1 MMKQTAIVGGGV
13 SGLAIAYAL
22 QQAGMASD
30 DLVVLEKM
38 SVPGGNVRTESVN
51 GYTIEK
57 GPNGFLD
64 DVQAT
69 LTLIDDL
76 EIESVLPSNQNAAR
90 RFIWRA
96 GKLREIKPN
105 PLAFMTSG
113 VLPLFGALRVALEP
127 FQKKGHVEDESV
139 YDFVARRI
147 GKSAAE
153 ILVAAMVQGVFAG
166 DAQQLELKSAFPK
179 MYAAEQRHGS
189 LVKAMIAKSRM
200 KKRQGG
206 GGGPAGPGGKLT
218 SFDGGMQ
225 TLPDTLA
232 AKVKSSLRLNCG
244 VSRIGKK
251 DGVFVLTLES
261 GETVEAKTVVCASP
275 AWAAAKQLQPLHAE
289 LSTEL
294 SSIQYP
300 AVAVVATGFDE
311 KALPEK
317 PDGFGFLV
325 PRGQG
330 VRALGCLWTSSV
342 WRHRAP
348 DGKVLLRTMVGG
360 SVDSDAAAL
369 SDDELIASVLNDL
382 KTTMHITDTP
392 ELVKVYR
399 HPESIAQ
406 YTRGHSARVQRIENY
421 FTRIDGLYLSG
432 SSYGGISVNHCIEEA
447 PGVASAVLRFLE
459 K

>member
-22 QQAGMASD
+22 QQAGMRPD
-30 DLVVLEKM
+30 EMVVLEKR
-38 SVPGGNVRTESVN
+38 SVPGGNVQTEVVD

-64 DVQAT
+64 NVPAT
-69 LTLIDDL
+69 LKLIDDL

-105 PLAFMTSG
+105 PVAFFASG
-113 VLPLFGALRVALEP
+113 VLPLSGALRVALEP
-127 FQKKGHVEDESV
+127 FQKKGKIDDESV
-139 YDFVARRI
+139 YNFAARRI

-153 ILVAAMVQGVFAG
+153 YLVAAMVQGVFAG
-166 DAQQLELKSAFPK
+166 DAKQIELKSAFPK
-179 MYAAEQRHGS
+179 MYAMEQRHGS

-200 KKRQGG
+200 KKRQG

-232 AKVKSSLRLNCG
+232 AKVQPALQLNSG

-261 GETVEAKTVVCASP
+261 GEMVEARTVVCASP

-294 SSIQYP
+294 SSIEYP

-360 SVDSDAAAL
+360 SVDRDAAVL

-382 KTTMHITDTP
+382 KTTMHITDAP

-399 HPESIAQ
+399 YSQSIAQ
-406 YTRGHSARVQRIENY
+406 YTCGHSARVQRIENH

-447 PGVASAVLRFLE
+447 PGVARAVLQFLE

>member
-1 MMKQTAIVGGGV
+1 MKQTVIVGGGV

-22 QQAGMASD
+22 QQAGMTPD
-30 DLVVLEKM
+30 EMVVLEKR
-38 SVPGGNVRTESVN
+38 SVSGGNVQTEVID

-64 DVQAT
+64 NAPAT
-69 LTLIDDL
+69 LKLIDDL

-105 PLAFMTSG
+105 PVAFFASG
-113 VLPLFGALRVALEP
+113 VLPLSGALRVALEP
-127 FQKKGHVEDESV
+127 FQKKGNIDDESV

-147 GKSAAE
+147 GRSAAE
-153 ILVAAMVQGVFAG
+153 YLVAAMVQGVFAG
-166 DAQQLELKSAFPK
+166 DAKQIELKSAFPK
-179 MYAAEQRHGS
+179 MYAMEQRHGS

-200 KKRQGG
+200 KKQQRR

-225 TLPDTLA
+225 TLPDTLT
-232 AKVKSSLRLNCG
+232 AKVQPSLQLNCG

-251 DGVFVLTLES
+251 DGVFILTLES
-261 GETVEAKTVVCASP
+261 GETMEAKTVVCASP
-275 AWAAAKQLQPLHAE
+275 AWAASKQLHPLHAE

-294 SSIQYP
+294 SYIQYP
-300 AVAVVATGFDE
+300 AVAVVATGFDR
-311 KALPEK
+311 KSLPET

-360 SVDSDAAAL
+360 SVDSEAATL
-369 SDDELIASVLNDL
+369 SDDELIVSVLNDL

-406 YTRGHSARVQRIENY
+406 YTCGHSARVQRIENY

-447 PGVASAVLRFLE
+447 PGVARAVLQFLE